1 MIESLAPLSATCVR
15 DALPRVAPAGV
26 RRAQEHAAA
35 APDPPRRPRRDFIA
49 VLAILATL
57 VSAIPTSAF
66 AGRPTLDE
74 DLAILRVLRAGERW
88 AQAESLATAVLAR
101 LDARRGADS
110 LQIAEAL
117 HALGEAR
124 DCQRKWNDDMALRP
138 ARRSLEIRW
147 RRLPPDHPL
156 IAETETLLASVFVD
170 ADQPESSLV
179 HARRALDISLRQ
191 PAPNDTVISDAWYN
205 VGEAEYKIGDGH
217 AALDAFEHSLEG
229 TARAYGRDDWK
240 VANVLCMIGDVWSS
254 LGELE
259 HARDVEEQALGVLD
273 RGPGNDLVRSAV
285 LSRLAGGNQDLGD
298 LSRAIDA
305 AQAAVRV
312 AEASGDTSGIIA
324 TRFDLGLVLRDF
336 GDDAGARAVFFDL
349 LPLSERF
356 HGSASWITGR
366 IRQTLGGLC
375 AALGDTAI
383 AMRLDRQ
390 SEIDLLAHP
399 EPQGSTVALSVE
411 FQAELVYAQKRYR
424 EDLALNERA
433 IRLAEAA
440 VRADPGTLPYTRY
453 LRIRIL
459 ESLGDTAALDS
470 ARRDLAALR
479 DRLGL
484 VGTRSGPPVAYWLA
498 RADRGRGRP
507 AEAWSGALEAE
518 REERELLRLNVETLP
533 DTRSLELARR
543 KAYALGLVLDLADAA
558 HTSRWDPAWDRLVRT
573 RGFVRA
579 ELMRRRLPPS
589 LRSDS
594 AVVGA
599 RDAWVSA
606 TRRLARR
613 LVRGPGATSD
623 SAGRAELD
631 AVRAAAEGAEA
642 AYARALRDRGV
653 DTARVEVGLADV
665 RAQLAP
671 GQALAAF
678 TEVQHLDAPD
688 RLIAFVARG
697 GDPRVE
703 RIEFGRSDS
712 LRALIAPWRER
723 LETSP
728 GPTAGANGTAERE
741 CRRHGERVRA
751 ATWDRL
757 APYLRGCAEVAIVPD
772 GPLVDLPWHAL
783 PASGGGYLVERRPL
797 VRVLDAERELIAPPG
812 AGSGRAM
819 LAMGD
824 PDFDL
829 ARDSSTTAGSLAA
842 AVLRTAPDP
851 CAAGG
856 PATFPRLPGTGIEAE
871 AVAHEW
877 QAGTGHEAT
886 VLRGPEATEAAF
898 KRLAPGCAIVHLATH
913 GVVIGDRCVEA
924 GSGTRGVGGVEPI
937 ASGRRDPPR
946 PASGAAAAPPAPSP
960 WSGRRVWLA
969 LAGAAHA
976 RESGSD
982 DDDGVLTADEVL
994 TLDLTGTDWVVLSAC
1009 HSGLAEHWSREGTL
1023 GMQRAFELAGARSV
1037 FASQWAVEDAA
1048 TVDWMRDLYQVR
1060 SAGEARAAV
1069 ALQATCRRVLAER
1082 RRAGRSTHPFYWAA
1096 FTASG
1101 E

>member
-1 MIESLAPLSATCVR
+1 
-15 DALPRVAPAGV
+15 
-26 RRAQEHAAA
+26 
-35 APDPPRRPRRDFIA
+35 
-49 VLAILATL
+49 
-57 VSAIPTSAF
+57 
-66 AGRPTLDE
+66 
-74 DLAILRVLRAGERW
+74 
-88 AQAESLATAVLAR
+88 
-101 LDARRGADS
+101 
-110 LQIAEAL
+110 
-117 HALGEAR
+117 
-124 DCQRKWNDDMALRP
+124 
-138 ARRSLEIRW
+138 
-147 RRLPPDHPL
+147 
-156 IAETETLLASVFVD
+156 VF
-170 ADQPESSLV
+170 
-179 HARRALDISLRQ
+179 
-191 PAPNDTVISDAWYN
+191 T
-205 VGEAEYKIGDGH
+205 
-217 AALDAFEHSLEG
+217 
-229 TARAYGRDDWK
+229 
-240 VANVLCMIGDVWSS
+240 
-254 LGELE
+254 
-259 HARDVEEQALGVLD
+259 
-273 RGPGNDLVRSAV
+273 
-285 LSRLAGGNQDLGD
+285 
-298 LSRAIDA
+298 
-305 AQAAVRV
+305 
-312 AEASGDTSGIIA
+312 
-324 TRFDLGLVLRDF
+324 
-336 GDDAGARAVFFDL
+336 DL

-356 HGSASWITGR
+356 HGGAGWITGR
-366 IRQTLGGLC
+366 VRQTLGGIC
-375 AALGDTAI
+375 GALGDTAL

-399 EPQGSTVALSVE
+399 EPRGSTVALSVE
-411 FQAELVYAQKRYR
+411 FQAELLYAQKRCR
-424 EDLALNERA
+424 EALALNERA

-459 ESLGDTAALDS
+459 ESLEDTTALDS

-484 VGTRSGPPVAYWLA
+484 VGTRSAPPVAYWLA
-498 RADRGRGRP
+498 RADRGRGHP
-507 AEAWSGALEAE
+507 AEAWSGALEAD

-533 DTRSLELARR
+533 DARSLELART

-558 HTSRWDPAWDRLVRT
+558 HPSRWDPAWDRLVRT

-579 ELMRRRLPPS
+579 ELMRRRLPPG
-589 LRSDS
+589 LRSDT

-613 LVRGPGATSD
+613 LVRGPGAGSD
-623 SAGRAELD
+623 SAARAESD
-631 AVRAAAEGAEA
+631 ALRTVAERAET

-665 RAQLAP
+665 RARLAP

-678 TEVQHLDAPD
+678 TEVQDRDGPD

-712 LRALIAPWRER
+712 LRALIDPWRER

-728 GPTAGANGTAERE
+728 GPMADANGTPERE
-741 CRRHGERVRA
+741 CRRNGERVRA

-757 APYLRGCAEVAIVPD
+757 ARSLRGCTEVAIVPD

-783 PASGGGYLVERRPL
+783 PAAGGGYLVERGPL
-797 VRVLDAERELIAPPG
+797 VRVLDAERELIAAPG
-812 AGSGRAM
+812 ASRGQAM

-829 ARDSSTTAGSLAA
+829 ARDASTASGPVAA
-842 AVLRTAPDP
+842 AALRAAPDP

-856 PATFPRLPGTGIEAE
+856 PTGFPRLPGTGLEAE

-877 QAGTGHEAT
+877 QAGAKHEAM
-886 VLRGPEATEAAF
+886 VLRGAEATEASF

-913 GVVIGDRCVEA
+913 GVVIGDRCREA
-924 GSGTRGVGGVEPI
+924 EAGTRGVGGVEPI
-937 ASGRRDPPR
+937 AGAHRDPPR
-946 PASGAAAAPPAPSP
+946 PGSGAPAPRVPSP

-976 RESGSD
+976 RESGTD
-982 DDDGVLTADEVL
+982 DDDGLLTADEVL
-994 TLDLTGTDWVVLSAC
+994 TLDLIGTDWVVLSAC

-1037 FASQWAVEDAA
+1037 IASQWAVEDAA
-1048 TVDWMRDLYQVR
+1048 TVDWMRDLYQIR
-1060 SAGEARAAV
+1060 AAGELRAAA